1 MAKDEGWLDK
11 SGSKWKTMPRQ
22 MMMYRAASFFARAHC
37 PEVLLGI
44 QTVEEVQDV
53 RGYEEPEAET
63 TTIVLEDIKNA
74 SETD

>member
-1 MAKDEGWLDK
+1 
-11 SGSKWKTMPRQ
+11 MPRQ

-53 RGYEEPEAET
+53 RGYEEPQPSVT
-63 TTIVLEDIKNA
+63 TVVLE
-74 SETD
+74 EHTC

>member
-1 MAKDEGWLDK
+1 MDK
-11 SGSKWKTMPRQ
+11 GCSKWKTMPRQ

-53 RGYEEPEAET
+53 RGYEEPQPSVT
-63 TTIVLEDIKNA
+63 TVVLE
-74 SETD
+74 EHTC